1 MLSCYRVKKGPP
13 IGYDGHSYTRERVN
27 GVMRNSDGWYELFD
41 IKPGDALYLAPEK
54 RAYIW

>member
-1 MLSCYRVKKGPP
+1 M
-13 IGYDGHSYTRERVN
+13 
-27 GVMRNSDGWYELFD
+27 GVMFSATGGIAYADQETTPVVVPGSESAIFD